1 VADNDNLKEKVIETL
16 NKATQP
22 QLSGV
27 EITFSKKPKVNS

>member
-1 VADNDNLKEKVIETL
+1 VADHDNLKEKVIEAL

-27 EITFSKKPKVNS
+27 EITFSKKPTLNS